1 MVKGDLIVP
10 QSDRIMTR
18 SRARQSTS
26 PTILSPSLLSHPSPP
41 ISTAWL
47 AHQRSRQLPKNVHL
61 TDSNP
66 QDPDRYTII
75 PAPLKILKV
84 LVEELLSAS
93 GNARSLSSAA
103 AAAAELADDAG
114 NNSEDGDWE
123 DDPDEFDLG
132 LPGTKAELMAYAGE
146 DGGTGNRQRDDETQA
161 YLMEFFRGMAG
172 DAAFREVFGRLSP
185 EEQEKLRGMS

>member
-18 SRARQSTS
+18 SRARQSTPPS
-26 PTILSPSLLSHPSPP
+26 LFPPSLPSPS
-41 ISTAWL
+41 IFTIWRTR
-47 AHQRSRQLPKNVHL
+47 QRSRQSSITSQHVN
-61 TDSNP
+61 SNL

-93 GNARSLSSAA
+93 GNPRTLSSAA
-103 AAAAELADDAG
+103 AAAGELADDADNN

-123 DDPDEFDLG
+123 DDPDELDLG
-132 LPGTKAELMAYAGE
+132 LPATKAELMAYAGE
-146 DGGTGNRQRDDETQA
+146 DGGSGRQRDDETQA
-161 YLMEFFRGMAG
+161 FLMEFFRGIAG
-172 DAAFREVFGRLSP
+172 DAAFREVFAGLSP
-185 EEQEKLRGMS
+185 EEQERLRGMS